1 MCGTCS
7 LTQTFD
13 PARHYDADGNI
24 LNGSDPLLYGSNVE
38 SASATTVSN
47 VYGTS
52 WGDTP
57 TTVGDAGGVVTWS
70 LAGIG
75 YDIVSAFGGSGTSTD
90 YAALGFDVQ
99 ATISAAFDAWATYGN
114 IEFMQVEDSGGNPG
128 TSHMADIRV
137 FFGSIPG
144 STIGLAYY
152 PSSWSESMLAG
163 DMLLDTD
170 AGNDWANNQ
179 ANFFGLVLHEIGH
192 ALGLGHDDSGVQSI
206 MTSFLSETSLQAYD
220 IAGIQAVYGTQD
232 NAAAVYDMRWDQ
244 ADVNILEAPN
254 APGLTIN
261 GNGLANRIDATN
273 GHEEVNGGTGDDFL
287 IGRGGSDTLNGGA
300 GHDKLNGGGG
310 IDTMRGGD
318 GDDIYWINRTGDVV
332 EENAGE
338 GTDILLSFVDFDL
351 GTNGANVETLRLVGS
366 GAADATGNGLDN
378 RLIGNDLDNMLD
390 GAGGVDIMRGGLGN
404 DTYIVDHANDR
415 GVEFSGEGIDTVLAS
430 VSFNLAATS
439 QHIERLQLTGSS
451 DLEGYGNDADNRLTG
466 NNGANLLVGR
476 DGADTLN
483 GSGGT
488 DTLNGGSGDDSLLGG
503 SADDV
508 LFGLDG
514 ADTLNGG
521 TGDDRLLGG
530 TDADVDVFV
539 FEDGFGIDRIVDFDP
554 GEDIIDLSGVSEI
567 TDFTDLDLN
576 HLSQTGAHTR
586 ITDGP
591 DVIILIDT
599 IASTLTAGDFDF
611 IA

>member
-1 MCGTCS
+1 MCLTCS

-13 PARHYDADGNI
+13 PTRHYDVNGEALDGSTLQLDAADGEV
-24 LNGSDPLLYGSNVE
+24 GSV
-38 SASATTVSN
+38 ATVDN

-52 WGDTP
+52 WGETRS
-57 TTVGDAGGVVTWS
+57 TVGDAGGVVTWS
-70 LAGIG
+70 LAGAG
-75 YDIVSAFGGSGTSTD
+75 YDIVSAFGASGTSVD
-90 YAALGFDVQ
+90 SSVLGFDVQ

-114 IEFMQVEDSGGNPG
+114 IEFMQVEDSGGDPG

-152 PSSWSESMLAG
+152 PSSWEGSMMAG
-163 DMLLDTD
+163 DMILDSD
-170 AGNDWANNQ
+170 ASNNWADNQ
-179 ANFFGLVLHEIGH
+179 LTFFGLVLHEIGH
-192 ALGLGHDDSGVQSI
+192 ALGLGHDDSGVDSI
-206 MTSFLSETSLQAYD
+206 MTSFLSENALQAYD
-220 IAGIQAVYGTQD
+220 ISGIQTIYGAQD

-273 GHEEVNGGTGDDFL
+273 GHEEINGGTGDDFL

-300 GHDKLNGGGG
+300 GHDRLNGGGG
-310 IDTMRGGD
+310 VDTMRGGD

-338 GTDILLSFVDFDL
+338 GNDILLSFVDFDL

-378 RLIGNDLDNMLD
+378 RLIGNDLDNTLD
-390 GAGGVDIMRGGLGN
+390 GAGGVDVMRGGLGN
-404 DTYIVDHANDR
+404 DTYVVNHANDR
-415 GVEFSGEGIDTVLAS
+415 GVEFSGQGIDTVIAS

-439 QHIERLQLTGSS
+439 QHIERLQLGGSA

-466 NNGANLLVGR
+466 NDGANLLVGR
-476 DGADTLN
+476 DGADTLI
-483 GSGGT
+483 GSGGI
-488 DTLNGGSGDDSLLGG
+488 DTLSGGNGDDTLLGGSGDDI
-503 SADDV
+503 

-521 TGDDRLLGG
+521 AGDDRLLGG
-530 TDADVDVFV
+530 TDADLDVFV

-576 HLSQTGAHTR
+576 HMSQMGAHTR
-586 ITDGP
+586 ITDGA